1 MSRFIGLGRGV
12 FGDTAEQADAL
23 VRDLRDDW

>member
-1 MSRFIGLGRGV
+1 MSRFAGLGRGV